1 MTKRQTIASA
11 KYNAKTYEEIKLRV
25 KIGEKDR
32 YKSLAARLGLSVN
45 QLFVQAVEQYI
56 SDNIDVLGEPSAPS
70 ATDSSDLNR
79 GDNL

>member
-32 YKSLAARLGLSVN
+32 YKALAARLGVSVN
-45 QLFVQAVEQYI
+45 QLFIQSVEQYI
-56 SDNIDVLGEPSAPS
+56 ADNI
-70 ATDSSDLNR
+70 SDLS
-79 GDNL
+79 GSDD

>member
-32 YKSLAARLGLSVN
+32 YKALAAHLGLSVN
-45 QLFVQAVEQYI
+45 QLFVQAVERYI
-56 SDNIDVLGEPSAPS
+56 EDNIDALGTLTETAE
-70 ATDSSDLNR
+70 DS
-79 GDNL
+79 GKH